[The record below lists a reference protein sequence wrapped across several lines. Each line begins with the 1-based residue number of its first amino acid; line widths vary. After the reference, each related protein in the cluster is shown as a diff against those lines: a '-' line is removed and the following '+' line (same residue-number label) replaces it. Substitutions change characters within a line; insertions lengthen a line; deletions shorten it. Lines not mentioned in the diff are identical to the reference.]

1 MQDHVITRAVFSGL
15 FSVCRLKI
23 GRGPLLGKAIEFFTA
38 QGGHTAG
45 DQRAL
50 LEAWTSAI
58 EMDVLSSGALVNRRM
73 DLLVGS
79 FSRGGP
85 FPDA

>member
-1 MQDHVITRAVFSGL
+1 MQ
-15 FSVCRLKI
+15 
-23 GRGPLLGKAIEFFTA
+23 P
-38 QGGHTAG
+38 GH
-45 DQRAL
+45 QRAL

-58 EMDVLSSGALVNRRM
+58 EVDVLSSGTLVNRRM

-85 FPDA
+85 NPSV

>member
-1 MQDHVITRAVFSGL
+1 MITRAVFSGL
-15 FSVCRLKI
+15 SSVCRLKV

-38 QGGHTAG
+38 QGGHAAG
-45 DQRAL
+45 HQRAL

-58 EMDVLSSGALVNRRM
+58 EMDVLSSGTLVNRRM